1 MTPLNLEQTLS
12 YLRERMPAPFDLPQL
27 AHLCRTG
34 QLTPLFSHNGKAIY
48 YTAYFT
54 APAEIYVNGYLTAP
68 TLINL
73 IDKDITLELFKGYIY
88 KTFND
93 NVHLHLNNMTVNGIP
108 VRKNGIVFVDIDYS
122 YGWPDR
128 GTGNFKV
135 KITRNDLLFDL
146 EQLDSIT
153 GNDETAKLHTRIAEL
168 ENKLATLKANTQ
180 SHTPI
185 NDEHLAVIMDKAN
198 PYHAPDLA
206 HAINLWLDLYNTGK
220 QSQDSHHNRVNNWI
234 KNNTGYSESNTQT
247 IKRIREI
254 TTPLQQWNNN
264 RSKENQK

>member
-1 MTPLNLEQTLS
+1 MENYLSLETALKELTSNTPIPNEFNQIANLATYGEITPTVRYNGLLS
-12 YLRERMPAPFDLPQL
+12 IDDNEPI
-27 AHLCRTG
+27 T
-34 QLTPLFSHNGKAIY
+34 AICFI
-48 YTAYFT
+48 TSN
-54 APAEIYVNGYLTAP
+54 E
-68 TLINL
+68 L
-73 IDKDITLELFKGYIY
+73 IDLIDDNQSEITLQTAIIY
-88 KTFND
+88 DGTKT
-93 NVHLHLNNMTVNGIP
+93 G
-108 VRKNGIVFVDIDYS
+108 
-122 YGWPDR
+122 
-128 GTGNFKV
+128 
-135 KITRNDLLFDL
+135 L
-146 EQLDSIT
+146 EHGQ
-153 GNDETAKLHTRIAEL
+153 AVKLHTAKTYRQSNILIPEHDIARQLFNDLTDPATADKELIAEL
-168 ENKLATLKANTQ
+168 YARIDKLENQLATLKANTQ

-234 KNNTGYSESNTQT
+234 RNNTGYSESNTQT